1 MKKFLLVL
9 GILFLGNIVMAQNPV
24 LTGGVEFDWVN
35 ISQVQRDE
43 AIENYQ
49 NILFGD
55 KKSQNYKRKEFRA
68 KYKDVLK
75 DENFRLNYVLLKN
88 NVKETSDAEF
98 CAFYHKNLLYMYAI
112 QYKKTPRQVYY
123 YSGLG
128 TLRYVDEISDNY
140 PKFPYYSK
148 QYRANG
154 KLAGAIYFVSK
165 DLQYVYEPGGDF
177 KGVWYR
183 DKMFNEKAKMILTRT
198 NW

>member
-35 ISQVQRDE
+35 MSQVQRDE

>member
-35 ISQVQRDE
+35 MSQVQRDE

-148 QYRANG
+148 QYRSNG
-154 KLAGAIYFVSK
+154 KLAGAIYFISH
-165 DLQYVYEPGGDF
+165 DLQYVYEPDGTF
-177 KGVWYR
+177 KGVWYKE
-183 DKMFNEKAKMILTRT
+183 KMFDRNAKQILTRT

>member
-1 MKKFLLVL
+1 MKKFLLIL
-9 GILFLGNIVMAQNPV
+9 GILLLGNLSFAQNTV
-24 LTGGVEFDWVN
+24 LRGSVEFDWVN
-35 ISQVQRDE
+35 MSQIQRDD
-43 AIENYQ
+43 AIENYK
-49 NILFGD
+49 NILFGE
-55 KKSQNYKRKEFRA
+55 KENQNYKRKDFRA
-68 KYKDVLK
+68 KYDAYLK

-88 NVKETSDAEF
+88 NVKETQDAEF

-112 QYKKTPRQVYY
+112 QYKKNPRQVFY

-140 PKFPYYSK
+140 PGFPYASR

-154 KLAGAIYFVSK
+154 KLAGAIYFESK
-165 DLQYVYEPGGDF
+165 DLQYVFKPNGDF

-183 DKMFNEKAKMILTRT
+183 DKMFDEKAKLILTRT